1 MMNRIILI
9 GNGFDLAH
17 GLPTGY
23 CDFIKDYWNTL
34 AHKLF
39 FIRVGGEENDGFMY
53 IKHNLCPNNP
63 FQDWRL
69 ESWEEMKEVLKN
81 DKTAQF
87 VCHSP
92 LFEQINQSVARYGWA
107 DVENIYYYSLKGIL
121 RPTNVYRHYRFLQDL
136 NKDFDLIKDKLIDY
150 LTGVQKKHIN
160 SELIKSCIQKI
171 IFEPINVDDISI
183 SGRGAFEQW
192 LTERLLSV
200 RDEEDIESFL
210 YNYDDD
216 ITRSFCEVS
225 KYLERNL
232 TPEKHKAEVLSKSDS
247 VPDFYLLP
255 DRIMLLNFNY
265 TKTADLYLPENSIF
279 KVNHIHGELGNDNNP
294 IIFGYGDELDE
305 DYKSIA
311 NLNDNEYLKNIKSI
325 RYLETDNYRQLLR
338 FIDSAPYQIYVM
350 GHSCGNSDRTLLNT
364 LFEHRNCL
372 SIKPYYHKKADGTDN
387 YIDIVQN
394 ISRDFNDMT
403 LMRDRVVNKGYCR
416 PLVEPTH

>member
-1 MMNRIILI
+1 MI

-34 AHKLF
+34 AHKIFGPGASRKYSDGLVNF
-39 FIRVGGEENDGFMY
+39 DCDYHGG
-53 IKHNLCPNNP
+53 LCTSSSE
-63 FQDWRL
+63 WKK
-69 ESWEEMKEVLKN
+69 ESWAEIDDFLKHDGYKSVIAFESN
-81 DKTAQF
+81 
-87 VCHSP
+87 
-92 LFEQINQSVARYGWA
+92 LFMWINQAIQMENWV
-107 DVENIYYYSLKGIL
+107 DVENEYYGFLKGIFINTKYSKRL
-121 RPTNVYRHYRFLQDL
+121 YDDPKKLNSDL
-136 NKDFDLIKDKLIDY
+136 GTIKNKLVDY
-150 LTGVQKKHIN
+150 LKKINDQITPELVQYPIRD
-160 SELIKSCIQKI
+160 I
-171 IFEPINVDDISI
+171 IYGQINVDDISVN
-183 SGRGAFEQW
+183 GRGVFEQW
-192 LTERLLSV
+192 LAERWTMLRSEADVDMFMQKYNDSDAKIILSSNTFYKKSTKSL
-200 RDEEDIESFL
+200 EE
-210 YNYDDD
+210 
-216 ITRSFCEVS
+216 
-225 KYLERNL
+225 
-232 TPEKHKAEVLSKSDS
+232 HKRKIFQKGCLI
-247 VPDFYLLP
+247 PLCYLLP
-255 DRIMLLNFNY
+255 DQILLLNFNY
-265 TKTADLYLPENSIF
+265 TKTANQYRSFNQLC